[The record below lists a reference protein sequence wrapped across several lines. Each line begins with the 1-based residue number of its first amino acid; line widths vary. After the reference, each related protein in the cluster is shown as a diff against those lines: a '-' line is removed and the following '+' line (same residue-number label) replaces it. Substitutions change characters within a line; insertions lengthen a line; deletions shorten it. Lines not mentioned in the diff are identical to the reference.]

1 MSDAA
6 IVRRIEGLIFNN
18 RKIVIGFFIL
28 MTIFMAYTA
37 ATQLRIDTAYS
48 KQLPTKHEYM
58 QTFRQYFD
66 QFGGADR
73 VLVAVV
79 AKDGDMFDEKF
90 FETLKNVTDAV
101 FFIPGVDRPKVMSL
115 YTPNV
120 RYLEVV
126 EDGIEAGN
134 VIDADF
140 APTPEGL
147 AKVRENILKANIV
160 GRLVANDFSGAI
172 VSAHLLEINPD
183 TGEKLNYFEVS
194 RLLEESVRDE
204 FQDEDIG
211 IHIIGFAKVVGDIK
225 DGATRVGLFFI
236 VALLI
241 TAVLVYI
248 YSQSIKLT
256 IIPLTCSV
264 LAVIWQLGM
273 LPLLDFGIDPM
284 GLLVPFLVFAI
295 GVSHGVQ
302 MISAFGSEMSEH
314 GCTCEEAARASF
326 RRLLVPGFIA
336 LASDTIGFVTILL
349 IDVGIIQEMAIG
361 ASVGVAAIIMTNL
374 VLLPVLA
381 SGITMDEGYKARLH
395 ARAEQLAPMWQGLA
409 RVSQRPTALVIIII
423 AGGLFVFGAWKGSD
437 VKIGDLQTGVPELR
451 PDSRYNVDSRT
462 VTEKFS
468 IGVDLISVIF
478 ETGPDGC
485 IDYDK
490 MDAMDR
496 FAWNMRNVEGIKD
509 VIALP
514 QILKIVNA
522 GWNEGYPKWRVLSR
536 NQQVLVQSGA
546 RVETSTGLLNRECS
560 AMPVMMFTEDHKAET
575 IDRVV
580 DEVKRY
586 RAANPVEGAEFRLAT
601 GNVGVMAATNEEV
614 SAAQFPILIGVFSAV
629 ILMCWLTFRSIRAV
643 LCIVI
648 PLGLVS
654 LLAYALMSFLLIGLK
669 VNTLPVVALGVGVG
683 VDYGIYIY
691 SRFQDYLQRGEDVS
705 TAYFHAL
712 RVTGAAVVFT
722 GITLAIGVFT
732 WVFSPLQLQ
741 ADMGILLTFM
751 FLVNMLGA
759 ILLLPAIATWILP
772 AKLQQQRPAAG

>member
-28 MTIFMAYTA
+28 ITIFMAYTA

-58 QTFRQYFD
+58 QTFREYFD

-101 FFIPGVDRPKVMSL
+101 FFIPGVDRPKVQSL
-115 YTPNV
+115 FTPNV

-194 RLLEESVRDE
+194 RLLEESVRDQ

-381 SGITMDEGYKARLH
+381 CGITMDEGYKARLQ
-395 ARAEQLAPMWQGLA
+395 ARAEQLVPMWQSLA
-409 RVSQRPTALVIIII
+409 KVSQRPTALVIIII
-423 AGGLFVFGAWKGSD
+423 AAGLFVFGAWKGSD

-451 PDSRYNVDSRT
+451 PDSRYNIDSRT

-485 IDYDK
+485 IDYTK

-509 VIALP
+509 AIALP

-580 DEVKRY
+580 NEVKRY

-629 ILMCWLTFRSIRAV
+629 MLMCWLTFRSIRAV
-643 LCIVI
+643 LCIVV
-648 PLGLVS
+648 PLALVS

-772 AKLQQQRPAAG
+772 AKFQQRRPAAG

>member
-1 MSDAA
+1 MNAG
-6 IVRRIEGLIFNN
+6 IVGRLERLIFGN
-18 RKIVIGFFIL
+18 RKTVIGIFALI
-28 MTIFMAYTA
+28 TVFMAYTA
-37 ATQLRIDTAYS
+37 ITQLRIDTAYS

-58 QTFRQYFD
+58 QTFRDYYD

-73 VLVAVV
+73 VVVAVM
-79 AKDGDMFDEKF
+79 AKDGDMFDPQF
-90 FETLKNVTDAV
+90 FEILDDVTDAV
-101 FFIPGVDRPKVMSL
+101 FFIPGVDRAKVQSL
-115 YTPNV
+115 FTPNV
-120 RYLEVV
+120 RYMEVV
-126 EDGIEAGN
+126 EDGIEGGN

-147 AKVRENILKANIV
+147 AKVRENTIKANII

-172 VSAHLLEINPD
+172 VSAQLLEVNPD
-183 TGEKLNYFEVS
+183 TGEKLNYFDVASALEDVRQQFQTDEVS
-194 RLLEESVRDE
+194 
-204 FQDEDIG
+204 

-225 DGATRVGLFFI
+225 EGATRVGLFFI
-236 VALLI
+236 VALMI
-241 TAVLVYI
+241 TAVLVFI

-256 IIPLTCSV
+256 IIPLTCSI

-273 LPLLDFGIDPM
+273 LPLLNFGIDPM

-302 MISAFGSEMSEH
+302 MISAFGSEIFDHNCS
-314 GCTCEEAARASF
+314 CEEAARASF
-326 RRLLVPGFIA
+326 RRLLIPGFIA
-336 LASDTIGFVTILL
+336 LASDTIGFVTILM

-361 ASVGVAAIIMTNL
+361 ASVGVAAIILTNL
-374 VLLPVLA
+374 VLLPVLVC
-381 SGITMDEGYKARLH
+381 GIKMDDGYKARIQ
-395 ARAEQLAPMWQGLA
+395 ARAQQLAPMWRGIS
-409 RVSQRPTALVIIII
+409 RVAQRPTALVIILIS
-423 AGGLFVFGAWKGSD
+423 AGLFVFGAWKGSE

-451 PDSRYNVDSRT
+451 PDSRYNVDSRMIT
-462 VTEKFS
+462 DNFS
-468 IGVDLISVIF
+468 IGVDLISVIV

-485 IDYDK
+485 IDYEK
-490 MDAMDR
+490 MNAMDR
-496 FAWNMRNVEGIKD
+496 FAWNMRNVEGIQD

-560 AMPVMMFTEDHKAET
+560 AMPLMMFTSDHKAET
-575 IDRVV
+575 ISRVV
-580 DEVKRY
+580 NEVKRY
-586 RAANPVEGAEFRLAT
+586 REEHPTEGVEFRLAT

-614 SAAQFPILIGVFSAV
+614 AAAQFPILIGVFSAV
-629 ILMCWLTFRSIRAV
+629 ILMCWITFRSLRAV
-643 LCIVI
+643 ICIVV

-654 LLAYALMSFLLIGLK
+654 LLAYALMSYLQIGLK

-691 SRFQDYLQRGEDVS
+691 SRFKDYLERGESVS
-705 TAYFHAL
+705 EAYFHAL
-712 RVTGAAVVFT
+712 RVTGAAVIFT

-759 ILLLPAIATWILP
+759 ILLLPALATWILP
-772 AKLQQQRPAAG
+772 ARFQQSREAVTV